1 MFKIQKIKIIIV
13 VCLLLLSAVPTFAA
27 EISFD
32 AKTQE
37 VSVGEQFE
45 AGVFLNTENEEIN
58 AVEGKIVFPS
68 ELLELKEIRDGNSI
82 VNFWIERPKVKSDNQ
97 IAFSGIIPGG
107 YTGEKGLI
115 FSAIFQSKNER
126 EGIIEIQEAKTL
138 LNDGKGTQA
147 SLSISNLQFLISK
160 QVPSPQIPISE
171 IKDIEPPE
179 PFGPIIAQDPEIFNG
194 KYFLVFATQD
204 KGAGIDHYEILEKE
218 QKSCIR
224 GLIKKDEWQVVESPY
239 LLKDQKL
246 KSYIYIKAVDK
257 TGNERIAVVEAKYPL
272 KWYEVWWIWSI
283 MLLVVILI
291 VYALWNLKAEH
302 RR

>member
-1 MFKIQKIKIIIV
+1 MTKIQKIKIILV
-13 VCLLLLSAVPTFAA
+13 TCLLSFVAVPAFAA
-27 EISFD
+27 EIFFD
-32 AKTQE
+32 AKTRE
-37 VSVGEQFE
+37 VAIGEQFE
-45 AGVFLNTENEEIN
+45 VNIFLNTEEEYIN
-58 AVEGKIVFPS
+58 AVEGKVIFP
-68 ELLELKEIRDGNSI
+68 ENLLELKEIRDGATI
-82 VNFWIERPKVKSDNQ
+82 VNFWIERPKIKSGSQ

-107 YTGEKGLI
+107 YAGEKGLI
-115 FSAIFQSKNER
+115 FSAIFRVKNEG

-138 LNDGKGTQA
+138 LNDGKGTEA
-147 SLSISNLQFLISK
+147 SLSISNLQFLISEEIPPSL
-160 QVPSPQIPISE
+160 VPPTKII
-171 IKDIEPPE
+171 DIDPPE
-179 PFGPIIAQDPEIFNG
+179 SFEPIVAQDPEIFDG
-194 KYFLVFATQD
+194 KYFLVFLTQD

-246 KSYIYIKAVDK
+246 KSYIYVKAVDK